1 MTKTVISISNV
12 IKLSAFA
19 MAVILSLTI
28 VIMCCVKLSG
38 HLNEGDKA
46 LYVSLLTSI
55 VSIWLPSPSSVMNI
69 KTKDLTT
76 TKRVKDEEIGDTE
89 EDVKGE

>member
-1 MTKTVISISNV
+1 
-12 IKLSAFA
+12 
-19 MAVILSLTI
+19 
-28 VIMCCVKLSG
+28 
-38 HLNEGDKA
+38 
-46 LYVSLLTSI
+46 
-55 VSIWLPSPSSVMNI
+55 MNI